1 MGLQEA
7 FAPIEADN
15 RARVE
20 AQTWGHLAPVAGR
33 LYPGTI
39 LFAESE
45 YGDVVVIRADFTD
58 LPDSPW
64 FYDDMYDFIWSQ
76 ETEPGGLYQFSGS
89 YQKDENAAYEF
100 DGAVEPMTPQLASV
114 CQRSDTEEKTDG

>member
-15 RARVE
+15 KARVE
-20 AQTWGHLAPVAGR
+20 AQTWGHLAPAAGR

-45 YGDVVVIRADFTD
+45 YGDVVTLRVDFKD

-64 FYDDMYDFIWSQ
+64 FYDDMYDFILSQ
-76 ETEPGGLYQFSGS
+76 ETEPGGLYQFSGT
-89 YQKDENAAYEF
+89 YKKDENAAWEF
-100 DGAVEPMTPQLASV
+100 TGTVEAMTPEPSSLNE
-114 CQRSDTEEKTDG
+114 RSGEADG